1 MVDWRFPPTPYAKEN
16 HTKEGKEDHKED
28 CSKRKGS
35 KKDEE
40 EGGEEGEES
49 GKEGGEKGEEGGKG
63 KESGAKIRE
72 EVCAKNPK
80 NAPRS
85 R

>member
-40 EGGEEGEES
+40 EGGEEGEE
-49 GKEGGEKGEEGGKG
+49 GGKG
-63 KESGAKIRE
+63 KESSAQIRE
-72 EVCAKNPK
+72 EICAEE
-80 NAPRS
+80 NALRS